1 MIRTAEDVGI
11 IVLLD
16 DRFQQYSYRRLFPRE
31 WEQVQPVTVDTVA
44 KRWWSASGMPGCM
57 QGMIFN
63 VIRELIS
70 DMTIHITTYDTCV
83 YVDKSVDFVDYLW
96 FYTEKTTDGSK
107 MVYNSKRTVVD
118 KKTNGT
124 GSVNERYGD

>member
-1 MIRTAEDVGI
+1 
-11 IVLLD
+11 
-16 DRFQQYSYRRLFPRE
+16 
-31 WEQVQPVTVDTVA
+31 
-44 KRWWSASGMPGCM
+44 
-57 QGMIFN
+57 MIFN
-63 VIRELIS
+63 VIHELIS

-118 KKTNGT
+118 KKNKTVLDQSMKGMVTNMWAYE
-124 GSVNERYGD
+124 SVFYQIYPIDRKSVV

>member
-1 MIRTAEDVGI
+1 
-11 IVLLD
+11 
-16 DRFQQYSYRRLFPRE
+16 
-31 WEQVQPVTVDTVA
+31 
-44 KRWWSASGMPGCM
+44 
-57 QGMIFN
+57 MIFN
-63 VIRELIS
+63 VIHGLIS

-83 YVDKSVDFVDYLW
+83 YVDKSVDFVDYSG

-118 KKTNGT
+118 KKQNGT